1 MDYRLAKAGDTMVA
15 GMMQSDGQP
24 TAWTI
29 YFAVDN
35 ADTTFADTTF
45 AETIAKGAKE
55 LVPPSDIPNT
65 GRFAL
70 MTDPQGAAFGILQP
84 LPMEDGSTSGRAFDQ
99 AGMGMGNLNK
109 IITTSPLGA
118 MEF

>member
-1 MDYRLAKAGDTMVA
+1 MVA

-29 YFAVDN
+29 YFVVDN
-35 ADTTFADTTF
+35 ADTTF
-45 AETIAKGAKE
+45 AETIANGAKE
-55 LVPPSDIPNT
+55 LLPPSDISNT
-65 GRFAL
+65 SRFAL

-84 LPMEDGSTSGRAFDQ
+84 LPMEDGSTSGRSFDQ

-109 IITTSPLGA
+109 IITTNPLGA